1 MHNILHVI
9 GVANVDY
16 VVEVGGGAISVM
28 SHRQGKLQ
36 MVYSLTG
43 P

>member
-16 VVEVGGGAISVM
+16 VVEVGGAISVM